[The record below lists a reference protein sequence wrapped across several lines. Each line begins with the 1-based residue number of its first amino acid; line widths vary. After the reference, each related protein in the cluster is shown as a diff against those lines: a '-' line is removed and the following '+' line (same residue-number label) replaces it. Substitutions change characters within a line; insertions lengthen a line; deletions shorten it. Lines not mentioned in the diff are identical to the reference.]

1 MITVPMKVAASTVML
16 PMGAT
21 ASEVSLAAS
30 MGAAYT
36 MHREDTYQGEYEF
49 TPSAEEQT
57 VPTRMKAL
65 EQDIVIHAIP
75 NNYGL
80 ITYNGSV
87 ITVS

>member
-1 MITVPMKVAASTVML
+1 MITVPMKVAASAVSI
-16 PMGAT
+16 PMAVT
-21 ASEVSLAAS
+21 ASEVHLAAS
-30 MGAAYT
+30 IGAAYT
-36 MHREDTYQGEYEF
+36 LHREDTYTGAYEF

-57 VPTRMKAL
+57 IPTRMKAL